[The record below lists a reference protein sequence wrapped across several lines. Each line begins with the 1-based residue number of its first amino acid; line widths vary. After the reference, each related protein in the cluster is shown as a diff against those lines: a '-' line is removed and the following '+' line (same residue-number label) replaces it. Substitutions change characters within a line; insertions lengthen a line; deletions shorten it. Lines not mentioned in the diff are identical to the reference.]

1 MTRPGGF
8 TDELRV
14 QAGGSGR
21 VEISGKQSDMFS
33 LPLTGCP
40 CGHPRPSALRQSH
53 TSRHEEPLSMA
64 ICTEVAV
71 WHMLGPRASALWA
84 GIEFRDRSL
93 LWSWVKGSAE

>member
-33 LPLTGCP
+33 LPLTGCQ

-53 TSRHEEPLSMA
+53 TSRHGEPLSMA

-71 WHMLGPRASALWA
+71 WHLWVATCWDQGHQLCGQGLNLGTEACSGA
-84 GIEFRDRSL
+84 G
-93 LWSWVKGSAE
+93 